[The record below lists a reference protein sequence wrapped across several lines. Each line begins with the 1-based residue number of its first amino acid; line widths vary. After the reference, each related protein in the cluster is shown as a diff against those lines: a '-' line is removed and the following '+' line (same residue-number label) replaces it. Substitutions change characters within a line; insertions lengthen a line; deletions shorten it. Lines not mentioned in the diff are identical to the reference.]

1 MKFDQIGTS
10 VFLDIRS
17 LGHDNKLELIEEL
30 LNLMARDKHSA
41 EVSQDGIRCRHD
53 DFRFEH
59 VH

>member
-53 DFRFEH
+53 DFRF
-59 VH
+59 